1 MPLTKRKQTSEK
13 EELLENGDNA
23 PTEGGSSNIK
33 GDELNIAVLLFLYT
47 LQGIP
52 LGLAGAVPML
62 LQNRGITYT
71 QQAEFSF
78 VNWPF
83 SVKLLWAPIVD
94 ALFWPEFGRRKT
106 WLVPVQYLIGII
118 MIIMSNSVTDWL
130 GSDETSPSIAYLTI
144 SFLFLNFLA
153 ATQDIAVDGW
163 ALTMLKRCNVGH
175 ASTCNTVGQTA
186 GFFLG
191 YVLFLALESPY
202 FCNKYLRTVPEDT
215 GLVTLASFLL
225 FWGWIFIITTT
236 LIAIFK
242 HEANDSPNSSEN
254 NVKGFK
260 DVVNAYKQ
268 LYTIIKLPAVRTLA
282 LVLFTAKLGFCASD
296 AVSGLKLMEAG
307 VPREDLA
314 LLAVPLV
321 PVQIIMPVMLAKH
334 TTGPAPLSLW
344 LRAFPLR
351 LLVGPLAA
359 ALVAITPRLLGD
371 AGPSYSYL
379 FILLCLYI
387 FHQTCLYCMFVA
399 VMAFF
404 AKVSDPAVGGTY
416 MTFLNTMSN
425 LGTNWPNTLALWAID
440 HLTYRTCSD
449 PTLTDN
455 TCSSALESDLCK
467 SNGGTCNIRIDGF
480 YIETVICLVV
490 GFLWLQWGRP
500 TINKLQRLPASAW
513 QISRY
518 NR

>member
-1 MPLTKRKQTSEK
+1 MSLTRRKRSIENEQ
-13 EELLENGDNA
+13 LVENGDTA
-23 PTEGGSSNIK
+23 PISGQSNIK
-33 GDELNIAVLLFLYT
+33 GDEINIAVLLFLYT

-62 LQNRGITYT
+62 LQNKGITYT

-83 SVKLLWAPIVD
+83 SIKLLWAPIVD
-94 ALFWPEFGRRKT
+94 AIFWPEFGRRKT
-106 WLVPVQYLIGII
+106 WLVPVQYLIGIV
-118 MIIMSNSVTDWL
+118 MIIMSYSMTDWL
-130 GSDETSPSIAYLTI
+130 GQHEQAPRMTMLTI

-163 ALTMLKRCNVGH
+163 ALTMLKRRNVGH

-202 FCNKYLRTVPEDT
+202 FCNKYIRTVSEET
-215 GLVTLASFLL
+215 GLVTLSGFLL
-225 FWGWIFIITTT
+225 FWGWVFIVTTT
-236 LIAIFK
+236 IVAVFK
-242 HEANDSPNSSEN
+242 HEANDQINLKESEP
-254 NVKGFK
+254 KGMN
-260 DVVNAYKQ
+260 DIVNAYKQ
-268 LYTIIKLPAVRTLA
+268 LLTIVKLPAVRTLA
-282 LVLFTAKLGFCASD
+282 LVLFTAKIGFCASD
-296 AVSGLKLMEAG
+296 AVSGLKLVEAG
-307 VPREDLA
+307 VPREDMA

-321 PVQIIMPVMLAKH
+321 PVQIIMPVILAKY
-334 TTGPAPLSLW
+334 TTGPMPLSLW

-359 ALVAITPRLLGD
+359 ALVALTPSLLGD
-371 AGPSYSYL
+371 SGPSYFYL
-379 FILLCLYI
+379 CILMMLYV

-416 MTFLNTMSN
+416 MTLLNTVSN

-440 HLTYRTCSD
+440 HLTYKTCNASE
-449 PTLTDN
+449 LTDN
-455 TCSSALESDLCK
+455 TCSTQLETEVCK
-467 SNGGTCNIRIDGF
+467 NSGGTCDVRIDGF
-480 YIETVICLVV
+480 YIEVVICLVA
-490 GFLWLQWGRP
+490 GFLWLQWGKK
-500 TINKLQRLPASAW
+500 TINRLQRLPNTAW
-513 QISRY
+513 QIGR